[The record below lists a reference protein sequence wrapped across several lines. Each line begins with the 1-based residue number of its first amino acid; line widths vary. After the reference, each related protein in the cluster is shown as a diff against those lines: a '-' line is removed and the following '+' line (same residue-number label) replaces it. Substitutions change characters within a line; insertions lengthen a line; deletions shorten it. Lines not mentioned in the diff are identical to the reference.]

1 MQKKHMNNMK
11 KLKLLVASALLSSTA
26 VYADDCSNT
35 SATNCGITISGSQ
48 TIDIDSSIDVEN
60 VKGINITKSANTLT
74 IDGDITV
81 NSSVNSAYGLNISD
95 GGNNNVINMTG
106 NISTISTGG
115 ATKMHGIRI
124 GLNSSTNTVNV
135 TGNVSTT
142 GANSSGILIIEG
154 GDNNN
159 ITLFGNI
166 NTSGGP
172 NANGVRI
179 TGENSSNFAIN
190 NHITVNGDISTVSSH
205 AIEIAQDAHDSYIVV
220 NGNVQSTNSAG
231 IRMVTDSVN
240 NIVTVNG
247 NISTSA
253 TSANPTITF
262 NAGASDNLVVIDGN
276 VTQLANKPAIK
287 FGANGANTTHDN
299 TVSVSGNITSAGTG
313 IRFNNSDNN
322 EIFVSGNIEAVSHA
336 IFADSDSDNN
346 TVYLDRN
353 SRIEGAIRNDGT
365 GNTLL
370 FTAWEPIEPED
381 TDGDGAPDIDGDID
395 FDEISSG
402 GQSQY
407 GLATSANY
415 TVSGTTPWVVQA
427 NVEQPVLTGNTYIK
441 SMGVANIDD
450 EGNRLYLRTTKINQ
464 NLTERT
470 RAYAHNEVE
479 PYWMNVYTTKS
490 KRDEDFEEIHQ
501 NARGIN
507 IGGQLSQ
514 FNKPIDLVFNLENS
528 DASYGLSEQHI
539 ESNSVMAG
547 ALIPQIANLFDGDLS
562 AKVLV
567 GMSDNDTRRTVL
579 NNLADGGAEKVTGDY
594 DSTYVVV
601 GAEWLKTVLT
611 KGNTNN
617 DMVLGLDFSQEYL
630 DSYSE
635 SKYYHLDSRD
645 ISQVTARAEYG
656 MTYHEK
662 GSPFTA
668 NTRFGIAHRKMVSG
682 EKQDYQIDGISTSF
696 KGDEEN
702 TYFNVGVGLDYQLT
716 NGIKAYVAGN
726 LMDSSDEIHSVSG
739 SVGVMGSF

>member
-1 MQKKHMNNMK
+1 MNNLK

-26 VYADDCSNT
+26 VYADDCINN
-35 SATNCGITISGSQ
+35 SATNCGITISGNQ
-48 TIDIDSSIDVEN
+48 TIDIDSSISTTEN
-60 VKGINITKSANTLT
+60 ERGIFITNGSNTLT

-81 NSSVNSAYGLNISD
+81 NSNINYAEGILIVTSPAS
-95 GGNNNVINMTG
+95 NNLINMIG
-106 NISTISTGG
+106 NISTISSGG
-115 ATKMHGIRI
+115 AEEMHGIS
-124 GLNSSTNTVNV
+124 LNDGASNNTVNV
-135 TGNVSTT
+135 TGDVSTT
-142 GANSSGILIIEG
+142 GNNSSGILIIEG

-159 ITLFGNI
+159 VTLFGNI
-166 NTSGGP
+166 NT
-172 NANGVRI
+172 NGSSSSNGIRI
-179 TGENSSNFAIN
+179 TGETNDFGIN
-190 NHITVNGDISTVSSH
+190 NHITVNGDISTVSAH
-205 AIEIAQDAHDSYIVV
+205 AIGIAGYAHDSNIVV
-220 NGNVQSTNSAG
+220 NGNVQSTNNAG
-231 IRMVTDSVN
+231 IQISQTDTVN
-240 NIVTVNG
+240 NIVIING
-247 NISTSA
+247 NVSTSA
-253 TSANPTITF
+253 TSSSPTIIF
-262 NAGASDNLVVIDGN
+262 NTGASDNLVVIDGN

-287 FGANGANTTHDN
+287 FGASGSNTSHDN

-322 EIFVSGNIEAVSHA
+322 EIFVSGNIEAGSSA

-346 TVYLDRN
+346 TIYLDRN

-370 FTAWEPIEPED
+370 FTGWTPIEPDE
-381 TDGDGAPDIDGDID
+381 IDGDV
-395 FDEISSG
+395 DENEVIS

-427 NVEQPVLTGNTYIK
+427 NVEQPLLTSNTYIK

-479 PYWMNVYTTKS
+479 PYWMSVYTTKS
-490 KRDEDFEEIHQ
+490 KRDEDFKEIHQ
-501 NARGIN
+501 NARGIT

-567 GMSDNDTRRTVL
+567 GMSDNDTKRTVL
-579 NNLADGGAEKVTGDY
+579 NNLADGGSEKVTGDY

-617 DMVLGLDFSQEYL
+617 DVVLGLDFSQEYL
-630 DSYSE
+630 DSYNE

-645 ISQVTARAEYG
+645 ISQVTARIKYG
-656 MTYHEK
+656 LTYHEE

-668 NTRFGIAHRKMVSG
+668 NTRFGVAHRKMVSG

-702 TYFNVGVGLDYQLT
+702 TYFNMGVGLDYQLT

-726 LMDSSDEIHSVSG
+726 FMDSSDEIHSVSG
-739 SVGVMGSF
+739 SFGVMGSF

>member
-1 MQKKHMNNMK
+1 LNNIKKI
-11 KLKLLVASALLSSTA
+11 KLLVASALLSSTA
-26 VYADDCSNT
+26 VYADDCTDT
-35 SATNCGITISGSQ
+35 SATNCGITISGNQ
-48 TIDIDSSIDVEN
+48 TIDIGSSISTTNKLGVQ
-60 VKGINITKSANTLT
+60 ITGDSNTLT

-81 NSSVNSAYGLNISD
+81 NSSVNNAFGLNISN
-95 GGNNNVINMTG
+95 GGNNNNVINMTG
-106 NISTISTGG
+106 DISTISTGG
-115 ATKMHGIRI
+115 ATGMHGIRI
-124 GLNSSTNTVNV
+124 GSNSSSNTINV

-142 GANSSGILIIEG
+142 RGNSSGILIIEG

-159 ITLFGNI
+159 VTLFGNI
-166 NTSGGP
+166 NTSGGS
-172 NANGVRI
+172 NSNGVRI
-179 TGENSSNFAIN
+179 TGQTNNFGIN
-190 NHITVNGDISTVSSH
+190 NTITVNGDVSSVYSH
-205 AIEIAQDAHDSYIVV
+205 AIAITGYAHDSYIVV
-220 NGNVQSTNSAG
+220 NGNVQSTNSAA
-231 IRMVTDSVN
+231 IHISQTDTVN

-247 NISTSA
+247 NVSTSA
-253 TSANPTITF
+253 TSGNPTIAF
-262 NAGASDNLVVIDGN
+262 NTGASDNLVVIDGN
-276 VTQLANKPAIK
+276 VTQLANLPAIK
-287 FGANGANTTHDN
+287 FGASGADTSHDN
-299 TVSVSGNITSAGTG
+299 TVSVSGNITSADIG

-322 EIFVSGNIEAVSHA
+322 EIFVSGNIEAGSSA
-336 IFADSDSDNN
+336 IYADSDSDNN

-370 FTAWEPIEPED
+370 FTGWTPIEPDE
-381 TDGDGAPDIDGDID
+381 IDGDVD
-395 FDEISSG
+395 FDEVVTG
-402 GQSQY
+402 ESQY

-490 KRDEDFEEIHQ
+490 KRNEDFKEIHQ
-501 NARGIN
+501 NARGIT

-567 GMSDNDTRRTVL
+567 GMSDNDTKRTVL
-579 NNLADGGAEKVTGDY
+579 NNLADDGSEKVTGDY

-662 GSPFTA
+662 DSPFTA

-702 TYFNVGVGLDYQLT
+702 TYFNMGVGLDYQLT

-726 LMDSSDEIHSVSG
+726 FMDSSDEIHSVSG
-739 SVGVMGSF
+739 SFGVMGSF

>member
-1 MQKKHMNNMK
+1 MNNLK

-26 VYADDCSNT
+26 VYADDCINN
-35 SATNCGITISGSQ
+35 SATNCGITISGNQ
-48 TIDIDSSIDVEN
+48 TIDIDSSISTTEN
-60 VKGINITKSANTLT
+60 ERGIFITNGSNTLT

-81 NSSVNSAYGLNISD
+81 NSNINYAEGILIVTSPAS
-95 GGNNNVINMTG
+95 NNVINMIG
-106 NISTISTGG
+106 NISTISSGG
-115 ATKMHGIRI
+115 AEEMHGIS
-124 GLNSSTNTVNV
+124 LNDGASNNTVNV
-135 TGNVSTT
+135 TGDVSTT
-142 GANSSGILIIEG
+142 GNNSSGILIIEG

-159 ITLFGNI
+159 VTLFGNI
-166 NTSGGP
+166 NTSGSSSS
-172 NANGVRI
+172 NGIRI
-179 TGENSSNFAIN
+179 TGETNDFGIN
-190 NHITVNGDISTVSSH
+190 NHITVNGDISTVSAH
-205 AIEIAQDAHDSYIVV
+205 AIGIVGYAHDSNIVV
-220 NGNVQSTNSAG
+220 NGNVQSTNNAG
-231 IRMVTDSVN
+231 IQISQTDTVN
-240 NIVTVNG
+240 NIVIING
-247 NISTSA
+247 NVSTSA
-253 TSANPTITF
+253 TSSSPTIIF
-262 NAGASDNLVVIDGN
+262 NTGASDNLVVIDGN

-287 FGANGANTTHDN
+287 FGASGSNTSHDN

-322 EIFVSGNIEAVSHA
+322 EIFVSGNIEAGSSA

-346 TVYLDRN
+346 TIYLDRN

-370 FTAWEPIEPED
+370 FTGWTPIEPDE
-381 TDGDGAPDIDGDID
+381 IDGDV
-395 FDEISSG
+395 DENEVIS

-427 NVEQPVLTGNTYIK
+427 NVEQPLLTSHTYIK

-479 PYWMNVYTTKS
+479 PYWMSVYTTKS
-490 KRDEDFEEIHQ
+490 KRDEDFKEIHQ
-501 NARGIN
+501 NARGIT

-567 GMSDNDTRRTVL
+567 GMSDNDTKRTVL
-579 NNLADGGAEKVTGDY
+579 NNLADGGSEKVTGDY

-617 DMVLGLDFSQEYL
+617 DVVLGLDFSQEYL
-630 DSYSE
+630 DSYNE

-645 ISQVTARAEYG
+645 ISQVTARIKYG
-656 MTYHEK
+656 LTYHEE

-668 NTRFGIAHRKMVSG
+668 NTRFGVAHRKMVSG

-702 TYFNVGVGLDYQLT
+702 TYFNMGVGLDYQLT

-726 LMDSSDEIHSVSG
+726 FMDSSDEIHSVSG
-739 SVGVMGSF
+739 SFGVMGSF

>member
-1 MQKKHMNNMK
+1 MK

-26 VYADDCSNT
+26 VYADDCTDT
-35 SATNCGITISGSQ
+35 SATNCGITISGNQ
-48 TIDIDSSIDVEN
+48 TIDIGSSIEVEDVQ
-60 VKGINITKSANTLT
+60 GINITSSSNSLN
-74 IDGDITV
+74 INGDITV
-81 NSSVNSAYGLNISD
+81 NSSVTGAVGLNINN
-95 GGNNNVINMTG
+95 GGSNNVINMTG
-106 NISTISTGG
+106 DISTISTGG
-115 ATKMHGIRI
+115 AVTMHGIRI
-124 GLNSSTNTVNV
+124 GTNQSSNTINV

-142 GANSSGILIIEG
+142 GNNSSGILIIEG

-166 NTSGGP
+166 NTSGGDS
-172 NANGVRI
+172 ANGVRI
-179 TGENSSNFAIN
+179 TGQTNNFGIN
-190 NHITVNGDISTVSSH
+190 NTITVNGDISTVSSH
-205 AIEIAQDAHDSYIVV
+205 AIAIAGYAHDSYIVV
-220 NGNVQSTNSAG
+220 NGNVQSTNNAG
-231 IRMVTDSVN
+231 IHITQTDTVN
-240 NIVTVNG
+240 NIVMVNG
-247 NISTSA
+247 NVSTSQ
-253 TSANPTITF
+253 TSSFPTIAF
-262 NAGASDNLVVIDGN
+262 NTGASDNLVVIDGN
-276 VTQLANKPAIK
+276 VTQLANAPAIK
-287 FGANGANTTHDN
+287 FGANGADTSHDN
-299 TVSVSGNITSAGTG
+299 TVSVSGNITSAGIG
-313 IRFNNSDNN
+313 VRFNNSDNN
-322 EIFVSGNIEAVSHA
+322 ELFVSGNIEAGSSA
-336 IFADSDSDNN
+336 IYADSTSDNN
-346 TVYLDRN
+346 TIYLDRN

-381 TDGDGAPDIDGDID
+381 TDGDGVPDIDGDID
-395 FDEISSG
+395 FEEISSG

-415 TVSGTTPWVVQA
+415 SVSGTTPWVVQA
-427 NVEQPVLTGNTYIK
+427 NVEQPVLTSNTYIK
-441 SMGVANIDD
+441 TMGVANIDD

-490 KRDEDFEEIHQ
+490 KRDEEYKEIHQ
-501 NARGIN
+501 NARGIT

-514 FNKPIDLVFNLENS
+514 FNQPIDLVFNLENS

-539 ESNSVMAG
+539 ESNSIMAG
-547 ALIPQIANLFDGDLS
+547 ALIPQIANLFNGDLS

-567 GMSDNDTRRTVL
+567 GMSDNDTKRTVL
-579 NNLADGGAEKVTGDY
+579 NNLADGGSEKVTGDY

-682 EKQDYQIDGISTSF
+682 EKQDYQIDGLSTSF

-726 LMDSSDEIHSVSG
+726 FMDSSDEIHSVSG

>member
-1 MQKKHMNNMK
+1 
-11 KLKLLVASALLSSTA
+11 
-26 VYADDCSNT
+26 
-35 SATNCGITISGSQ
+35 
-48 TIDIDSSIDVEN
+48 
-60 VKGINITKSANTLT
+60 
-74 IDGDITV
+74 
-81 NSSVNSAYGLNISD
+81 
-95 GGNNNVINMTG
+95 
-106 NISTISTGG
+106 
-115 ATKMHGIRI
+115 
-124 GLNSSTNTVNV
+124 
-135 TGNVSTT
+135 
-142 GANSSGILIIEG
+142 
-154 GDNNN
+154 
-159 ITLFGNI
+159 
-166 NTSGGP
+166 
-172 NANGVRI
+172 
-179 TGENSSNFAIN
+179 
-190 NHITVNGDISTVSSH
+190 
-205 AIEIAQDAHDSYIVV
+205 
-220 NGNVQSTNSAG
+220 
-231 IRMVTDSVN
+231 
-240 NIVTVNG
+240 
-247 NISTSA
+247 
-253 TSANPTITF
+253 
-262 NAGASDNLVVIDGN
+262 
-276 VTQLANKPAIK
+276 
-287 FGANGANTTHDN
+287 
-299 TVSVSGNITSAGTG
+299 
-313 IRFNNSDNN
+313 
-322 EIFVSGNIEAVSHA
+322 
-336 IFADSDSDNN
+336 
-346 TVYLDRN
+346 
-353 SRIEGAIRNDGT
+353 
-365 GNTLL
+365 
-370 FTAWEPIEPED
+370 
-381 TDGDGAPDIDGDID
+381 
-395 FDEISSG
+395 
-402 GQSQY
+402 
-407 GLATSANY
+407 
-415 TVSGTTPWVVQA
+415 
-427 NVEQPVLTGNTYIK
+427 
-441 SMGVANIDD
+441 MGVANIDD

-479 PYWMNVYTTKS
+479 SYWMSVYTTKS
-490 KRDEDFEEIHQ
+490 KRDEEYKEIHQ
-501 NARGIN
+501 NARGIT

-579 NNLADGGAEKVTGDY
+579 NNLVDGGSEKVTGDY

-668 NTRFGIAHRKMVSG
+668 NTRFGIAHRKMISG

-726 LMDSSDEIHSVSG
+726 FMDSSDEIHSVSG
-739 SVGVMGSF
+739 SLGVMGSF

>member
-1 MQKKHMNNMK
+1 MNNNN
-11 KLKLLVASALLSSTA
+11 KLKLIVASALLSSNV
-26 VYADDCSNT
+26 VYANDCT
-35 SATNCGITISGSQ
+35 EASATNCGITISGNQ
-48 TIDIDSSIDVEN
+48 TIDIGSSIEVEDVQ
-60 VKGINITKSANTLT
+60 GINITSSSNSLN
-74 IDGDITV
+74 INGDITV
-81 NSSVNSAYGLNISD
+81 NSSVTGAVGLNINN
-95 GGNNNVINMTG
+95 GGSNNVINMTG
-106 NISTISTGG
+106 DISTISTGG
-115 ATKMHGIRI
+115 AVTMHGIRI
-124 GLNSSTNTVNV
+124 GTNQSSNTINV

-166 NTSGGP
+166 NTSGGDS
-172 NANGVRI
+172 ANGVRI
-179 TGENSSNFAIN
+179 TGQTNNFGIN
-190 NHITVNGDISTVSSH
+190 NTITVNGDISTVSSH
-205 AIEIAQDAHDSYIVV
+205 AIAIAGYAHDSYIVV
-220 NGNVQSTNSAG
+220 NGNVQSTNNAG
-231 IRMVTDSVN
+231 IHITQTDTVN
-240 NIVTVNG
+240 NIVMVNG
-247 NISTSA
+247 NVSTSQ
-253 TSANPTITF
+253 TSSFPTIAF
-262 NAGASDNLVVIDGN
+262 NTGASDNLVVIDGN
-276 VTQLANKPAIK
+276 VTQLANAPAIK
-287 FGANGANTTHDN
+287 FGANGADTSHDN
-299 TVSVSGNITSAGTG
+299 TVSVSGNITSAGIG
-313 IRFNNSDNN
+313 VRFNNSDNN
-322 EIFVSGNIEAVSHA
+322 ELFVSGNIEAGSSA
-336 IFADSDSDNN
+336 IYADSTSDNN
-346 TVYLDRN
+346 TIYLDRN

-381 TDGDGAPDIDGDID
+381 TDGDGVPDIDGDID
-395 FDEISSG
+395 FEEISSG

-415 TVSGTTPWVVQA
+415 SVSGTTPWVVQA
-427 NVEQPVLTGNTYIK
+427 NVEQPVLTSNTYIK
-441 SMGVANIDD
+441 TMGVANIDD

-490 KRDEDFEEIHQ
+490 KRDEEYKEIHQ
-501 NARGIN
+501 NARGIT

-514 FNKPIDLVFNLENS
+514 FNQPIDLVFNLENS

-539 ESNSVMAG
+539 ESNSIMAG
-547 ALIPQIANLFDGDLS
+547 ALIPQIANLFNGDLS

-567 GMSDNDTRRTVL
+567 GMSDNDTKRTVL
-579 NNLADGGAEKVTGDY
+579 NNLADGGSEKVTGDY

-682 EKQDYQIDGISTSF
+682 EKQDYQIDGLSTSF

-726 LMDSSDEIHSVSG
+726 FMDSSDEIHSVSG

>member
-1 MQKKHMNNMK
+1 MNNLK

-26 VYADDCSNT
+26 VYADDCTDT
-35 SATNCGITISGSQ
+35 SATNCGITISGNQ
-48 TIDIDSSIDVEN
+48 TIDIGSSIEVEDVQ
-60 VKGINITKSANTLT
+60 GINITSSSNSLN
-74 IDGDITV
+74 INGDITV
-81 NSSVNSAYGLNISD
+81 NSSVTGAVGLNINN
-95 GGNNNVINMTG
+95 GGSNNVINMTG
-106 NISTISTGG
+106 DISTISTGG
-115 ATKMHGIRI
+115 AVTMHGIRI
-124 GLNSSTNTVNV
+124 GTNQSSNTINV

-142 GANSSGILIIEG
+142 GNNSSGILIIEG

-166 NTSGGP
+166 NTSGGDS
-172 NANGVRI
+172 ANGVRI
-179 TGENSSNFAIN
+179 TGQNSSNFGIN

-205 AIEIAQDAHDSYIVV
+205 AIAIAGYAHDSYIVV
-220 NGNVQSTNSAG
+220 NGNVQSTNNAG
-231 IRMVTDSVN
+231 IHITQTDTVN
-240 NIVTVNG
+240 NIVMVNG
-247 NISTSA
+247 NVSTSQ
-253 TSANPTITF
+253 TSSFPTIAF
-262 NAGASDNLVVIDGN
+262 NTGASDNLVVIDGN
-276 VTQLANKPAIK
+276 VTQLANLPAIK
-287 FGANGANTTHDN
+287 FGANGADTSHDN
-299 TVSVSGNITSAGTG
+299 TVSVSGNITSAGIG

-322 EIFVSGNIEAVSHA
+322 EIFVSGNIEAGSSA

-346 TVYLDRN
+346 TIYLDRN

-370 FTAWEPIEPED
+370 FTGWTPIEPDE
-381 TDGDGAPDIDGDID
+381 IDGDV
-395 FDEISSG
+395 DENEVIS

-427 NVEQPVLTGNTYIK
+427 NVEQPVLTSNTYIK
-441 SMGVANIDD
+441 TMGVANIDD

-479 PYWMNVYTTKS
+479 PYWMSVYTTKS

-501 NARGIN
+501 NARGIT

-514 FNKPIDLVFNLENS
+514 FNQPIDLVFNLENS

-539 ESNSVMAG
+539 ESNSIMAG
-547 ALIPQIANLFDGDLS
+547 ALIPQIANLFNGDLS

-579 NNLADGGAEKVTGDY
+579 NNLADDGAEKVTGDY

-617 DMVLGLDFSQEYL
+617 DIVLGLDFSQEYL

-726 LMDSSDEIHSVSG
+726 FMDSSDEIHSVSG

>member
-1 MQKKHMNNMK
+1 MNNLK
-11 KLKLLVASALLSSTA
+11 KLKLLVASALLSSTS
-26 VYADDCSNT
+26 VYADDCTDNT
-35 SATNCGITISGSQ
+35 STTNCGINISGNQ
-48 TIDIDSSIDVEN
+48 TIDIGSSISTTDEP
-60 VKGINITKSANTLT
+60 GININSSSNTLT
-74 IDGDITV
+74 IDGNITV
-81 NSSVNSAYGLNISD
+81 NSSINRAFGLNID
-95 GGNNNVINMTG
+95 NGGNNNNVINMTG
-106 NISTISTGG
+106 DISTISTGG
-115 ATKMHGIRI
+115 ATGMHGIRI
-124 GLNSSTNTVNV
+124 GPASSSNTVNV

-142 GANSSGILIIEG
+142 GGNSSGILIIEG

-166 NTSGGP
+166 NTSGSS
-172 NANGVRI
+172 NSNGVRI
-179 TGENSSNFAIN
+179 TGQENNFGIN
-190 NHITVNGDISTVSSH
+190 NTITVNGDVSSVSSH
-205 AIEIAQDAHDSYIVV
+205 AIGIAGYAHDSYIVL
-220 NGNVQSTNSAG
+220 NGNVQSTNNAG
-231 IRMVTDSVN
+231 IHISQTETTN
-240 NIVTVNG
+240 NIVMVNG
-247 NISTSA
+247 NISTSS
-253 TSANPTITF
+253 TSSFPTIAF
-262 NAGASDNLVVIDGN
+262 NSGASDNLVVIDGN
-276 VTQLANKPAIK
+276 VTQLANLPAIK
-287 FGANGANTTHDN
+287 FGANGADTTHDN
-299 TVSVSGNITSAGTG
+299 TVSVSGNITSAGIG

-322 EIFVSGNIEAVSHA
+322 EIFVSGNIESPSSA
-336 IFADSDSDNN
+336 IYADSNSDNN

-365 GNTLL
+365 GNTLI

-381 TDGDGAPDIDGDID
+381 TDGDGVPDIDGDID
-395 FDEISSG
+395 FEEISSG

-427 NVEQPVLTGNTYIK
+427 NVEQPVLTSNTYIK
-441 SMGVANIDD
+441 TMGVANIDD

-490 KRDEDFEEIHQ
+490 KRDEEYKEIHQ
-501 NARGIN
+501 NARGIT

-514 FNKPIDLVFNLENS
+514 FNKPIDLIFNLENS

-547 ALIPQIANLFDGDLS
+547 ALIPKVANLFDGDLS

-579 NNLADGGAEKVTGDY
+579 NNLADGGSEKVTGDY
-594 DSTYVVV
+594 DSTYLVV

-635 SKYYHLDSRD
+635 SQYYHLDSRD
-645 ISQVTARAEYG
+645 ISQVTARAQYG

-662 GSPFTA
+662 DSPFTA
-668 NTRFGIAHRKMVSG
+668 NTRFGVAHRKMVSG

-696 KGDEEN
+696 KGDEDN

-726 LMDSSDEIHSVSG
+726 FMDSSDEIHSVSG
-739 SVGVMGSF
+739 SFGVMGSF

>member
-1 MQKKHMNNMK
+1 MNNLK

-26 VYADDCSNT
+26 VYADDCTDT
-35 SATNCGITISGSQ
+35 SATNCGITISGNQ
-48 TIDIDSSIDVEN
+48 TIDIDSSISTTNER
-60 VKGINITKSANTLT
+60 GINITKSSNTLT

-81 NSSVNSAYGLNISD
+81 NSNINSAEGIMITTSPAS
-95 GGNNNVINMTG
+95 NNVINMIG
-106 NISTISTGG
+106 NISTISSGG
-115 ATKMHGIRI
+115 AEQMHGIR
-124 GLNSSTNTVNV
+124 LNNGASNNTVNV
-135 TGNVSTT
+135 TGNVSTS
-142 GANSSGILIIEG
+142 GNISSGIIIYSG
-154 GDNNN
+154 TDNNN
-159 ITLFGNI
+159 VTLTGNINLTGTTQSFGVRLYGSSGQVSDDNVVTVNGNI
-166 NTSGGP
+166 NTVNHSINLSGF
-172 NANGVRI
+172 A
-179 TGENSSNFAIN
+179 TGN
-190 NHITVNGDISTVSSH
+190 NII
-205 AIEIAQDAHDSYIVV
+205 V
-220 NGNVQSTNSAG
+220 NGNVQSTNNAG
-231 IRMVTDSVN
+231 IHISATDTVN
-240 NIVTVNG
+240 NIVTING
-247 NISTSA
+247 NVTTSA
-253 TSANPTITF
+253 TSANATIVF
-262 NAGASDNLVVIDGN
+262 NTGASDNLVVIDGN
-276 VTQLANKPAIK
+276 VTQLANLPAIK
-287 FGANGANTTHDN
+287 FGANGADTSHDN
-299 TVSVSGNITSAGTG
+299 TVSVSGNITSAGIG

-322 EIFVSGNIEAVSHA
+322 EIFVSGNIEAGSSA
-336 IFADSDSDNN
+336 IYADSDSDNN

-365 GNTLL
+365 NNTLL
-370 FTAWEPIEPED
+370 FTGWTPIEPDE
-381 TDGDGAPDIDGDID
+381 IDGDV
-395 FDEISSG
+395 DENEVIS

-415 TVSGTTPWVVQA
+415 TVSGTTPWVVRA
-427 NVEQPVLTGNTYIK
+427 NVAQPVITSNTYIK
-441 SMGVANIDD
+441 TMGVANIDD

-479 PYWMNVYTTKS
+479 PYWMSVYTTKS
-490 KRDEDFEEIHQ
+490 KRDEAFKEIHQ
-501 NARGIN
+501 NARGIT

-514 FNKPIDLVFNLENS
+514 FSKPIDLVFNLENS
-528 DASYGLSEQHI
+528 DASYGLSTQHI

-579 NNLADGGAEKVTGDY
+579 NNLADGGAENVTGDY
-594 DSTYVVV
+594 DSTYLVV

-662 GSPFTA
+662 DSPFTA
-668 NTRFGIAHRKMVSG
+668 NTRFGVAHRQMVAG

-696 KGDEEN
+696 KGDEDN
-702 TYFNVGVGLDYQLT
+702 TYFNVGMGVDYQLT
-716 NGIKAYVAGN
+716 NGIKAYVVGN
-726 LMDSSDEIHSVSG
+726 FMDSSDEIHSVSG

>member
-1 MQKKHMNNMK
+1 MTNLK
-11 KLKLLVASALLSSTA
+11 KLKLLVASALLSSTG
-26 VYADDCSNT
+26 VYADDCT
-35 SATNCGITISGSQ
+35 ATNCGITISGNQ
-48 TIDIDSSIDVEN
+48 TIDIGSNISVTDVRGVQVTGDS
-60 VKGINITKSANTLT
+60 NTLT

-81 NSSVNSAYGLNISD
+81 NSSVNQRYALNID
-95 GGNNNVINMTG
+95 GGGNNNIINMTG
-106 NISTISTGG
+106 NISTISIDG
-115 ATKMHGIRI
+115 AINLNGIRI
-124 GLNSSTNTVNV
+124 GRNVSSNTINV

-142 GANSSGILIIEG
+142 GNNSSGILINEG

-159 ITLFGNI
+159 VTLFGNI
-166 NTSGGP
+166 TNSGS
-172 NANGVRI
+172 NSRGVRI
-179 TGENSSNFAIN
+179 IGQNSSNFGIN
-190 NHITVNGDISTVSSH
+190 NHITVNGDISTNSAH
-205 AIEIAQDAHDSYIVV
+205 AVMINGYAHDSYIEV
-220 NGNVQSTNSAG
+220 NGNVQSTNNAG
-231 IRMVTDSVN
+231 IHISATDTVN

-247 NISTSA
+247 NVSTGA
-253 TSANPTITF
+253 TSSNATIAF
-262 NAGASDNLVVIDGN
+262 NSGASDNLVVIDGN
-276 VTQLANKPAIK
+276 VTQLANQAAIK
-287 FGANGANTTHDN
+287 FGASSDSSHDN
-299 TVSVSGNITSAGTG
+299 TVSVSGNITSAGVG

-322 EIFVSGNIEAVSHA
+322 EIFVSGNIEAGSSA
-336 IFADSDSDNN
+336 IYADKKSDYN

-365 GNTLL
+365 NNTLL

-381 TDGDGAPDIDGDID
+381 TDGDGIPDIDGDID
-395 FDEISSG
+395 FEEISSG

-415 TVSGTTPWVVQA
+415 TVSGTSPWVVQA

-441 SMGVANIDD
+441 TMGVANIDD

-490 KRDEDFEEIHQ
+490 KRDEEYKEIHQ
-501 NARGIN
+501 NARGIT

-514 FNKPIDLVFNLENS
+514 FNQPIDLVFNLENS

-567 GMSDNDTRRTVL
+567 GMSDNDTKRTVL
-579 NNLADGGAEKVTGDY
+579 NNLADDGSEKVTGDY
-594 DSTYVVV
+594 DSTYLVV

-645 ISQVTARAEYG
+645 ISQVTARVKYG
-656 MTYHEK
+656 LTYHEK
-662 GSPFTA
+662 DSPFTA

-726 LMDSSDEIHSVSG
+726 FMDSSDEIHSVSG
-739 SVGVMGSF
+739 SLGVMGSF